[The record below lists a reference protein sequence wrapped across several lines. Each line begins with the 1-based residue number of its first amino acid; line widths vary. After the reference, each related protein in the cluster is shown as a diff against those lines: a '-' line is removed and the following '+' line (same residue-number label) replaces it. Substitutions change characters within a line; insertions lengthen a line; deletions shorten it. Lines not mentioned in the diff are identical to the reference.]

1 MKFVPFFQTSSPSS
15 PSLVEKSGY
24 NFSRVFWQGKIG
36 PAFWTISSVLSL
48 SLNLILIAVLILAG
62 KQLFTLKSLVSD
74 QLVNGLHRNFVLM
87 DKAHI
92 ITEIQVVDTIQVVD
106 EIPVIFDLPL
116 HQQTEVVLVQD
127 TMIPNAIVY
136 LNGMAVPAPIL
147 LRQGTPLNISLELT
161 VPVSQ
166 MVPVVLNVPVNLT
179 VPVDIP
185 LNQTELHEPF
195 VGLQDVIAPYQQ
207 LLSGLPA
214 AWDDTPA
221 CLSGTDWLCRWLS
234 K

>member
-1 MKFVPFFQTSSPSS
+1 MKSVPFLQTSSPYS
-15 PSLVEKSGY
+15 PSPAEKSGY
-24 NFSRVFWQGKIG
+24 NFSRVFWQGKVG
-36 PAFWTISSVLSL
+36 PAFWTTSSVLSL
-48 SLNLILIAVLILAG
+48 SVNVILIVVLVLVG
-62 KQLFTLKSLVSD
+62 KQIFTLKSLVSD

-87 DKAHI
+87 DEAHI

-106 EIPVIFDLPL
+106 EIPVVFDLPL
-116 HQQTEVVLVQD
+116 SQQTEVVLVQD

-195 VGLQDVIAPYQQ
+195 VGLQNVVVPYQE
-207 LLSGLPA
+207 LLSSLPA
-214 AWDDTPA
+214 AWEETPA
-221 CLSGTDWLCRWLS
+221 CLSGIEWLCLWLA